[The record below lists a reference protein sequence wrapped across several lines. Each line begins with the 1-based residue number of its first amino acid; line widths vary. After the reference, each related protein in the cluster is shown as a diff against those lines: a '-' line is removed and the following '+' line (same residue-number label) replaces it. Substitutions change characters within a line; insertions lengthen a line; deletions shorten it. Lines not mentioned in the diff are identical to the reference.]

1 MTLINFP
8 APSSLML
15 LPLAAILLFLRTGT
29 EELFFHGNILQQ
41 LAARF
46 QNPLIWFALPP
57 IAFGL
62 LHYELTVYGGIPLGG
77 GDRDQPHRAR
87 LGRPHTDHR
96 KYRGGM
102 GLALYE

>member
-77 GDRDQPHRAR
+77 GRSGSASQGSLRETSHGSQEIS
-87 LGRPHTDHR
+87 GRHGAGT
-96 KYRGGM
+96 
-102 GLALYE
+102 L